1 MSCRHWYIVST
12 NHHGFTNE
20 IPVSYLDLWEHCRKA
35 LKVNSGRVEHTRN
48 VYILAGGVRL
58 YTCTWVATRA
68 LRDWLSASIFN
79 LNLKCRCRLTFLWGG
94 CEIRGRINHLPPP
107 RSRFGI
113 FFPDFK
119 NRIFLLEIWPI
130 YITYPMDYP
139 YIHISNG
146 YYPLYSAFLLG
157 TNQQDIFRS
166 WLVML
171 IHHR

>member
-1 MSCRHWYIVST
+1 MT
-12 NHHGFTNE
+12 
-20 IPVSYLDLWEHCRKA
+20 
-35 LKVNSGRVEHTRN
+35 VNSGRVEHTRN

-68 LRDWLSASIFN
+68 LGDWLSASIFN

-119 NRIFLLEIWPI
+119 NRISSFGNLTNI
-130 YITYPMDYP
+130 YY
-139 YIHISNG
+139 ISNG
-146 YYPLYSAFLLG
+146 LSIYTYIQCILSIIQCFLLR
-157 TNQQDIFRS
+157 TNQQANSRS
-166 WLVML
+166 WMVML